1 MIESMKTA
9 LTTWNTTT
17 PERRKLQHV
26 YLALAA
32 IVVLLAGLV
41 SLINPTLGHNSLI
54 IAGIAF
60 GAFLT
65 NAIVWNLLSAL
76 VLVKL
81 PGKPKR
87 K

>member
-17 PERRKLQHV
+17 TERRKLQHA
-26 YLALAA
+26 YLVLAA

-60 GAFLT
+60 SAFFI
-65 NAIVWNLLSAL
+65 NAIVWSLLSAL
-76 VLVKL
+76 VLAKIS
-81 PGKPKR
+81 GKPKR